1 MKKSKY
7 TIAYFIDGLGW
18 GGAERM
24 MLHILANLNKDLFSP
39 YVGVFNNKQG
49 NPVADELVKIG
60 IPVELIPIRYLR
72 DLSAPRRTINYLQK
86 VKADIVHNQLEY
98 ANIYGGWAANKLRI
112 PSVSTMH
119 TIAQKESNVKL
130 WLHQEL
136 EFFFLRK
143 YCSMVISVSAE
154 TRRSYRQEAKISDEK
169 SCIIYNGIN
178 LTHYKSD
185 KSPQADREAVLKQFG
200 IPPTSNLLMTVAV
213 LREPKG
219 IQYMLHALPEVLK
232 AHPNT
237 YYMIVGDGD
246 YKEELMKQTN
256 QLGIRNQVIFTG
268 TRNDI
273 PNLMSFAD
281 LFILPSLTEALPTVL
296 AEAMA
301 ASVPI
306 LATHVGGIPEMIQE
320 NVNGR
325 LVPPK
330 DVNTLSKV
338 CIEMLSN
345 PQQLH
350 KLGDEG
356 RKLVEGKFNIH
367 TQIDQLQN
375 LYIQMISHNIH

>member
-7 TIAYFIDGLGW
+7 TIAYLIDGLGW

-24 MLHILANLNKDLFSP
+24 MIPILANLNKELFSP
-39 YVGVFNNKQG
+39 YVGVFHNKQG
-49 NPVADELVKIG
+49 NPVADELMKIG
-60 IPVELIPIRYLR
+60 IPVELIPVQYLR
-72 DLSAPRRTINYLQK
+72 DLSAPRRIMSYLQK
-86 VKADIVHNQLEY
+86 IKADIVHNQLEY

-112 PSVSTMH
+112 PAVSTMH
-119 TIAQKESNVKL
+119 TIAQKESNIKF
-130 WLHQEL
+130 WLHQKL

-143 YCSMVISVSAE
+143 YCSMIISVSAK
-154 TRRSYRQEAKISDEK
+154 TRRSYCQEAKISDKK
-169 SCIIYNGIN
+169 SCVVYNGID
-178 LTHYKSD
+178 LSYYKFS
-185 KSPQADREAVLKQFG
+185 SPQSDREVVLKQFG
-200 IPPTSNLLMTVAV
+200 IPPASNLLMTVAV
-213 LREPKG
+213 LREQKG
-219 IQYMLHALPEVLK
+219 IQYMLQALPEVLK
-232 AHPNT
+232 SHPKT

-246 YKEELMKQTN
+246 YKEELMNQTK
-256 QLGIRNQVIFTG
+256 QLGIQNQVIFTG

-273 PNLMSFAD
+273 PTLMSVAN

-301 ASVPI
+301 ASVPV

-330 DVNTLSKV
+330 DVNTLSKT

-350 KLGDEG
+350 QFGNIG
-356 RKLVEGKFNIH
+356 RKIVEEKFNIH
-367 TQIDQLQN
+367 IQIEQLQN
-375 LYIQMISHNIH
+375 LYVQMISNNAR